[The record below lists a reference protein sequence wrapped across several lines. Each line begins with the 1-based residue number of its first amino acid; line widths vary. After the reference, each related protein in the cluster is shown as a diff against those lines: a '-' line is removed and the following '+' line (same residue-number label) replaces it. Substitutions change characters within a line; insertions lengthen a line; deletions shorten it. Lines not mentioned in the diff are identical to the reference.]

1 MMFGL
6 PTASSLP
13 TALLAAVSVFVFSPA
28 PVGAVD
34 LETVLA
40 GQTNLT
46 TFHGLVKVR
55 TLPLAQLGC
64 WKK

>member
-1 MMFGL
+1 MFGL
-6 PTASSLP
+6 RAASSLP
-13 TALLAAVSVFVFSPA
+13 TALLAFVSAFVFSPA

-46 TFHGLVKVR
+46 TFRGLVKVR
-55 TLPLAQLGC
+55 IPLLTQSGC
-64 WKK
+64 HKN